1 MICTF
6 NEYYSGDQI
15 RKNEMEEACGT
26 YWGEKSC
33 VKGLGG
39 ETSGKQT
46 T

>member
-15 RKNEMEEACGT
+15 RKNEMEGACGT

-33 VKGLGG
+33 IKGFGG
-39 ETSGKQT
+39 ET
-46 T
+46 